1 MSKKWYNYFV
11 SVDSVTGEPA
21 SGGETGESTA
31 GPGAAAPVS
40 AADEIASLAH
50 SIQPTPA
57 PKFANPVADPA
68 SFAQIYDAAE
78 VRVPAHGFT
87 IFKIADMLK
96 SEHIRSLPVEIKRSS
111 VLLALD
117 AAGVKL
123 QEIIEDAVHRDRA
136 LDTFEA
142 VQQRALD
149 QLETRKADENK
160 NLQAEA
166 DRVLNELRAKI
177 QANNDEV
184 TKERERLQG
193 WRFQKQQEERRIFDA
208 VAPFVPENPITTG
221 PAVPAK
227 AESSKVPG
235 N

>member
-11 SVDSVTGEPA
+11 SVDPVTGEP
-21 SGGETGESTA
+21 T
-31 GPGAAAPVS
+31 PGDPGSPPPEGAPS
-40 AADEIASLAH
+40 AADAIAGIAR
-50 SIQPTPA
+50 SIEAAPA
-57 PKFANPVADPA
+57 FRNPVADPT

-78 VRVPAHGFT
+78 VHTPTHGFT

-123 QEIIEDAVHRDRA
+123 EEVIEDAVRRDRA

-149 QLETRKADENK
+149 QLETRKAEENK
-160 NLQAEA
+160 GLQVEA

-193 WRFQKQQEERRIFDA
+193 WRFQKQQEERRIADA

-221 PAVPAK
+221 PAATAK
-227 AESSKVPG
+227 AEPIKLPG
-235 N
+235 K

>member
-11 SVDSVTGEPA
+11 SVDSLTGEPA
-21 SGGETGESTA
+21 SGGEAGEGTA
-31 GPGAAAPVS
+31 APGAANSTS
-40 AADEIASLAH
+40 AADEIAGIAQ
-50 SIQPTPA
+50 SIKPGPA
-57 PKFANPVADPA
+57 PTFAHPVADPT
-68 SFAQIYDAAE
+68 SFDQIYEAAE
-78 VRVPAHGFT
+78 VRVPTHGFT
-87 IFKIADMLK
+87 IFKIAEMLK

-123 QEIIEDAVHRDRA
+123 QEVIEDAVHRDRA

-149 QLETRKADENK
+149 QLEARKAEENK
-160 NLQAEA
+160 SLQMEA

-193 WRFQKQQEERRIFDA
+193 WRFQKQQEERRIADA

-221 PAVPAK
+221 PAVTAK
-227 AESSKVPG
+227 AESGKVPG

>member
-11 SVDSVTGEPA
+11 SVDPVTGEPSKGEPGSQPSEGA
-21 SGGETGESTA
+21 S
-31 GPGAAAPVS
+31 S
-40 AADEIASLAH
+40 AADAIADIAR
-50 SIQPTPA
+50 SIETTPS
-57 PKFANPVADPA
+57 FRNPVADPT

-78 VRVPAHGFT
+78 VRTPAHGFT

-123 QEIIEDAVHRDRA
+123 DEVIEDAVRRDRA

-149 QLETRKADENK
+149 QLEARKAEENK
-160 NLQAEA
+160 ALQMEA
-166 DRVLNELRAKI
+166 DRVLNELRTKI

-193 WRFQKQQEERRIFDA
+193 WRFQKQQEERRIADA
-208 VAPFVPENPITTG
+208 VVPFVPENPISTG
-221 PAVPAK
+221 PATPAK
-227 AESSKVPG
+227 AEPG
-235 N
+235 KLPGE

>member
-11 SVDSVTGEPA
+11 SVDPTTGEPSPNDPDA
-21 SGGETGESTA
+21 SPPEGGA
-31 GPGAAAPVS
+31 S
-40 AADEIASLAH
+40 AADAVARIAESM
-50 SIQPTPA
+50 QPA
-57 PKFANPVADPA
+57 PAFRNPVADPT
-68 SFAQIYDAAE
+68 SFAQIYEAAE
-78 VRVPAHGFT
+78 VRTPSHGFT

-123 QEIIEDAVHRDRA
+123 QEVIDDAVHRDRA

-149 QLETRKADENK
+149 QLEARKAEENK
-160 NLQAEA
+160 SLQAEA
-166 DRVLNELRAKI
+166 DRALNELRTKI

-193 WRFQKQQEERRIFDA
+193 WRFQKQQEERRIADA

-221 PAVPAK
+221 PVATTK
-227 AESSKVPG
+227 APPDKLPG

>member
-11 SVDSVTGEPA
+11 SVDSVTGDPA
-21 SGGETGESTA
+21 SGGDTGEST
-31 GPGAAAPVS
+31 PVPAHTS
-40 AADEIASLAH
+40 AADEIAGIAH
-50 SIQPTPA
+50 SINPGPA
-57 PKFANPVADPA
+57 PAFSTPVADPT
-68 SFAQIYDAAE
+68 SFAQIYEAAE
-78 VRVPAHGFT
+78 VKVPAHGFT
-87 IFKIADMLK
+87 IFKIAEMLK

-123 QEIIEDAVHRDRA
+123 QEVIEDAVHRDRA
-136 LDTFEA
+136 LDTFES
-142 VQQRALD
+142 VQQRSLD
-149 QLETRKADENK
+149 QLEARKAEENK
-160 NLQAEA
+160 GLQMEA

-221 PAVPAK
+221 PAVVAK
-227 AESSKVPG
+227 AESGKVPG

>member
-11 SVDSVTGEPA
+11 SVDEGAEPPSA
-21 SGGETGESTA
+21 GGDAAVAA
-31 GPGAAAPVS
+31 GGTS
-40 AADEIASLAH
+40 AADEIASIAH
-50 SIQPTPA
+50 SIKPPVEPTF
-57 PKFANPVADPA
+57 KTPVADPT
-68 SFAQIYDAAE
+68 SFVQIYDAAE
-78 VRVPAHGFT
+78 VATPAHGFT
-87 IFKIADMLK
+87 IFKIAEMLK
-96 SEHIRSLPVEIKRSS
+96 SEHIRSLPVDIKRSS

-123 QEIIEDAVHRDRA
+123 QDVIEDAVKRDRA

-149 QLETRKADENK
+149 QLESRKAEENK
-160 NLQAEA
+160 NLQVEA
-166 DRVLNELRAKI
+166 DRVLNELRSKI

-221 PAVPAK
+221 PAVPPK
-227 AESSKVPG
+227 PETGKEPG
-235 N
+235 Q

>member
-11 SVDSVTGEPA
+11 SVDPVTGEPS
-21 SGGETGESTA
+21 SGGETGEGATPA
-31 GPGAAAPVS
+31 GGAS
-40 AADEIASLAH
+40 AADQIAGIAQSMK
-50 SIQPTPA
+50 PA
-57 PKFANPVADPA
+57 VAFANPVANPA

-78 VRVPAHGFT
+78 VPTPAHGFT
-87 IFKIADMLK
+87 IFKIAEMLK
-96 SEHIRSLPVEIKRSS
+96 NEHIRSLPVEIKRSS

-117 AAGVKL
+117 AAGIKL
-123 QEIIEDAVHRDRA
+123 QEVIEDAIRRDRA

-149 QLETRKADENK
+149 QLETRKTEENK
-160 NLQAEA
+160 SLQVEA

-177 QANNDEV
+177 QANNEEV
-184 TKERERLQG
+184 TKERERLQS
-193 WRFQKQQEERRIFDA
+193 WRFQKQQEERRIADA

-221 PAVPAK
+221 PVGTAK
-227 AESSKVPG
+227 AEPSKLPG

>member
-11 SVDSVTGEPA
+11 SVDAAAGESSPG
-21 SGGETGESTA
+21 SETGE
-31 GPGAAAPVS
+31 GAAPPGGPS
-40 AADEIASLAH
+40 AADEIAGIAQTL
-50 SIQPTPA
+50 QPAAGLTH
-57 PKFANPVADPA
+57 PVADPT

-87 IFKIADMLK
+87 IFKIADMLR

-123 QEIIEDAVHRDRA
+123 QEVIEDAIRRDRA
-136 LDTFEA
+136 LDTFES

-149 QLETRKADENK
+149 QLETRKTEENK
-160 NLQAEA
+160 NLQVEA
-166 DRVLNELRAKI
+166 DRVLNELRARI

-193 WRFQKQQEERRIFDA
+193 WRFQKQQEERRIAEA
-208 VAPFVPENPITTG
+208 VAPFVPQNPISTG
-221 PAVPAK
+221 PAPTGK
-227 AESSKVPG
+227 AETGQVPG

>member
-11 SVDSVTGEPA
+11 SVDPVTGEPT
-21 SGGETGESTA
+21 SGESGEDA
-31 GPGAAAPVS
+31 PPPGGAS
-40 AADEIASLAH
+40 AADEIAGIAQSMKPVAPLAH
-50 SIQPTPA
+50 
-57 PKFANPVADPA
+57 PVANPA
-68 SFAQIYDAAE
+68 SFDQIYDAAE
-78 VRVPAHGFT
+78 IRTPAHGFT

-96 SEHIRSLPVEIKRSS
+96 NEHIRSLPVEIKRSS

-117 AAGVKL
+117 AAGIKL
-123 QEIIEDAVHRDRA
+123 QEVIEDAIRRDRA

-142 VQQRALD
+142 VQQRALN
-149 QLETRKADENK
+149 QLEARKTEENK
-160 NLQAEA
+160 SLQVEA
-166 DRVLNELRAKI
+166 DRVLNELRARI

-193 WRFQKQQEERRIFDA
+193 WRLQKQQEERRIADA

-221 PAVPAK
+221 PAAPAK
-227 AESSKVPG
+227 AEPSKVPG